1 VIPVFSL
8 RWFRIPCDTSFLIAL
23 VSNPIKCLDKV
34 ESEIG
39 KLRFKVPSF
48 VLDELN
54 SVERKSGPKKSMIAN
69 TAIRISKLKFE
80 IMDIGKSKNV
90 DNDILNYVTRNRK
103 FAVATLDGILLNR
116 LKTVDV
122 TTITLSKNKMIIANR
137 YFEG

>member
-1 VIPVFSL
+1 MDVI
-8 RWFRIPCDTSFLIAL
+8 CDTSFLIAL

-90 DNDILNYVTRNRK
+90 DIDILTYVTRNRK

-116 LKTVDV
+116 LRTADV

>member
-1 VIPVFSL
+1 MDVI
-8 RWFRIPCDTSFLIAL
+8 CDTSFLIAL

-48 VLDELN
+48 VLDELD

-90 DNDILNYVTRNRK
+90 DIEILNYVTRNRK
-103 FAVATLDGILLNR
+103 FAVATLDVILFNR
-116 LKTVDV
+116 LRTADV

>member
-1 VIPVFSL
+1 MDVI
-8 RWFRIPCDTSFLIAL
+8 CDTSFLIAL

-48 VLDELN
+48 VLDELD

-116 LKTVDV
+116 LRIADV

>member
-1 VIPVFSL
+1 MEI
-8 RWFRIPCDTSFLIAL
+8 ICDTSFIIAL

-39 KLRFKVPSF
+39 KLKFIVPTF
-48 VLDELN
+48 VLDELDLI
-54 SVERKSGPKKSMIAN
+54 EKKSGPKKSMIAN

-80 IMDIGKSKNV
+80 IKDIGKSKNV
-90 DNDILNYVTRNRK
+90 DKDILNYATRNKR
-103 FAVATLDGILLNR
+103 FGVATLDGKLLNR
-116 LKTVDV
+116 LKMAEV

>member
-1 VIPVFSL
+1 MDVI
-8 RWFRIPCDTSFLIAL
+8 CDTSFLIAL

-48 VLDELN
+48 VLDELD

-116 LKTVDV
+116 LRTADV

>member
-1 VIPVFSL
+1 MDVI
-8 RWFRIPCDTSFLIAL
+8 CDTSFLIAL
-23 VSNPIKCLDKV
+23 VTNPIKCLDKV

-90 DNDILNYVTRNRK
+90 DIDILNYVTRNRK

-116 LKTVDV
+116 LRTADI

>member
-1 VIPVFSL
+1 MDVI
-8 RWFRIPCDTSFLIAL
+8 CDTSFLIAL

-137 YFEG
+137 YFEV

>member
-1 VIPVFSL
+1 MDVI
-8 RWFRIPCDTSFLIAL
+8 CDTSFLIAL

-34 ESEIG
+34 ESDIG

-137 YFEG
+137 YFGVALNR

>member
-1 VIPVFSL
+1 MEI
-8 RWFRIPCDTSFLIAL
+8 ICDTSFLIAL

-39 KLRFKVPSF
+39 KLKFIVPTF
-48 VLDELN
+48 VLDELDLI
-54 SVERKSGPKKSMIAN
+54 EKKSGPKKSMIAN

-80 IMDIGKSKNV
+80 IKDIGKSKNV
-90 DNDILNYVTRNRK
+90 DKDILNYATRNKR
-103 FAVATLDGILLNR
+103 FGVATLDGELLNR
-116 LKTVDV
+116 LKMAEV

>member
-1 VIPVFSL
+1 MDVI
-8 RWFRIPCDTSFLIAL
+8 CDTSFLIAL
-23 VSNPIKCLDKV
+23 VSNPISCLDKV

-48 VLDELN
+48 VLDELD
-54 SVERKSGPKKSMIAN
+54 SVERKSGPKKAMIAN

-90 DNDILNYVTRNRK
+90 DNDILNFVTRNRK

-116 LKTVDV
+116 LRTADV

>member
-1 VIPVFSL
+1 MVCRGSIMDVI
-8 RWFRIPCDTSFLIAL
+8 CDTSFLIAL

-90 DNDILNYVTRNRK
+90 DIDILNYVTRNRK

-116 LKTVDV
+116 LRTADV

>member
-1 VIPVFSL
+1 MDVI
-8 RWFRIPCDTSFLIAL
+8 CDTSFLIAL

-48 VLDELN
+48 VLDELD

-90 DNDILNYVTRNRK
+90 DNDILNYVTGNRK

-116 LKTVDV
+116 LRTADV

>member
-1 VIPVFSL
+1 MDVI
-8 RWFRIPCDTSFLIAL
+8 CDTSFLIAL

-48 VLDELN
+48 VLDELI